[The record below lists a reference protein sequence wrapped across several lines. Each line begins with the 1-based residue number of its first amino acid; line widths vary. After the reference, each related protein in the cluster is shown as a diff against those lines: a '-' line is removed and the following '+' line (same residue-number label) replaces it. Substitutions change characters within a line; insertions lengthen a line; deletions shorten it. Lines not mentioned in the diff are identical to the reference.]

1 MDKEFAAVV
10 RSILE
15 QAQPFSLKFYVINED
30 VEQKVETAI
39 QTLLLFYNRQEYA
52 DVLYT
57 CVKELM
63 INATK
68 ANLKRVLFEMNHL
81 DIQNENHYLE
91 GMLAFRNL
99 LAEKSYHTFL
109 PHLKERNYWVV
120 VRMTHSPHGV
130 KVEVINNA
138 SMAPIENRRLR
149 EKLKKAMQYDSL
161 AEFYLEQGDEMEGA
175 GMGIA
180 LIVMLLK
187 GLGIDP
193 ALFRIGTTIDDQ
205 TFARIE
211 VPFTLEYRHAR
222 E

>member
-1 MDKEFAAVV
+1 MDKEFRAN
-10 RSILE
+10 IL
-15 QAQPFSLKFYVINED
+15 QLLQSQSPFSLKFYVINED
-30 VEQKVETAI
+30 IESKVETALA
-39 QTLLLFYNRQEYA
+39 TLFEFYNRQEYTA
-52 DVLYT
+52 VIYT

-81 DIQNENHYLE
+81 DINNENHYLE

-109 PHLKERNYWVV
+109 PQFKEKNYWVMM
-120 VRMTHSPHGV
+120 RCTHSKDGV
-130 KVEVINNA
+130 KIEVMNNA

-187 GLGIDP
+187 GMNLDP
-193 ALFRIGTTIDDQ
+193 ALFRIGTTLDDQ

-211 VPFTLEYRHAR
+211 VPFTMEYRHAR

>member
-1 MDKEFAAVV
+1 MDKEF
-10 RSILE
+10 SIIVKDLLVKG
-15 QAQPFSLKFYVINED
+15 QPFSLKFYVINED
-30 VEQKVETAI
+30 IETKVETALH
-39 QTLLLFYNRQEYA
+39 TVFEFYNRQEYTG
-52 DVLYT
+52 VIYT

-81 DIQNENHYLE
+81 DIHNENHYLE

-109 PHLKERNYWVV
+109 PHLKEKNFWVTI
-120 VRMTHSPHGV
+120 RLNHSSDGV
-130 KVEVINNA
+130 KIEVINNA
-138 SMAPIENRRLR
+138 CMAPIENRRLR
-149 EKLKKAMQYDSL
+149 EKLKKAMQYENL

-187 GLGIDP
+187 GMELDP
-193 ALFRIGTTIDDQ
+193 ALFRIGTTLDDQ

-211 VPFTLEYRHAR
+211 VPFTLHYKHAR

>member
-1 MDKEFAAVV
+1 MDKEF
-10 RSILE
+10 
-15 QAQPFSLKFYVINED
+15 QATVQHLMESQQPFSLKFYVINED
-30 VEQKVETAI
+30 IENKVATAI
-39 QTLLLFYNRQEYA
+39 QTMFGFYNRQEYA
-52 DVLYT
+52 DVIYT

-81 DIQNENHYLE
+81 DIMNENHYLD

-99 LAEKSYHTFL
+99 LAERSYQTFL
-109 PHLKERNYWVV
+109 PHLKEKNYWVTI
-120 VRMTHSPHGV
+120 RFTHSPDGV

-138 SMAPIENRRLR
+138 SMAPIENKRLR
-149 EKLKKAMQYDSL
+149 EKLKKAMQYESL

-187 GLGIDP
+187 GLGLDP
-193 ALFRIGTTIDDQ
+193 ALFRIGTTLDDQ

-211 VPFTLEYRHAR
+211 VPFSLQYKHAR

>member
-1 MDKEFAAVV
+1 MDKEFQVSV
-10 RSILE
+10 QHLLE
-15 QAQPFSLKFYVINED
+15 QQNPFSLKFYVINED
-30 VEQKVETAI
+30 IEAKIETVI
-39 QTLLLFYNRQEYA
+39 QMLFTFYNRQEYA
-52 DVLYT
+52 GIIYT

-81 DIQNENHYLE
+81 DINNETHYLE

-109 PHLKERNYWVV
+109 PHLKERNYWVTIRFSHSSDG
-120 VRMTHSPHGV
+120 VRI
-130 KVEVINNA
+130 EVINNA
-138 SMAPIENRRLR
+138 SMAALEHRRLR
-149 EKLKKAMQYDSL
+149 EKLKKAMGYDNL

-187 GLGIDP
+187 GMDIDP
-193 ALFRIGTTIDDQ
+193 ALFRIGTTLDDQ

-211 VPFTLEYRHAR
+211 IPFTLNYKHAR